1 MKIHDV
7 PQLSPEWFE
16 LRRGRPTASQFGRI
30 LTPKTAKLATAADG
44 YIAELI
50 AEIFHLGPISGL
62 DATPSRAMIHG
73 TDCEPEARRFYE
85 MDRSVDVK
93 QVGFCT
99 TDDGRFGCS
108 PDGLV
113 GDDGILELKCPTGKT
128 QVEYL
133 LDGEL
138 PAEYRGQVHGAL
150 IVTGRAWVDFLSYCS
165 GLPPLLIRQN
175 PNNFTVALRTA
186 LEMFWE
192 RFQAAL
198 AKIRGEPS

>member
-7 PQLSPEWFE
+7 PQLSREWFE

-30 LTPKTAKLATAADG
+30 LTPKTAKLAAAADG

-50 AEIFHLGPISGL
+50 AEIFHLGTISEL
-62 DATPSRAMIHG
+62 ESTPSRAMIHG
-73 TDCEPEARRFYE
+73 TDCEPEARKFYE

-150 IVTGRAWVDFLSYCS
+150 IVTGRAWVDFLSYCP
-165 GLPPLLIRQN
+165 GLPPLLIRQTRN
-175 PNNFTVALRTA
+175 SWTEALETA
-186 LEMFWE
+186 LDGFWA
-192 RFQAAL
+192 RFQECL
-198 AKIRGEPS
+198 RKIEGA